1 MIQTKTPH
9 EVAVVVDPAYG
20 DKLLELAARLHV
32 WIIDTPANKAAAQV
46 LWSQDGH
53 VHSLDNG
60 VTTFSAFRV
69 DRPDEIVASMLETI
83 DLHHGE
89 YSHSPPW
96 SVLEVYGASPS
107 PSLAAALADYGFTDI
122 LPILGGFRAS
132 RSFHEADNISRDKN

>member
-1 MIQTKTPH
+1 MIPTKTPH
-9 EVAVVVDPAYG
+9 GVAVVVDPAYG
-20 DKLLELAARLHV
+20 DKLLDLAARLHV
-32 WIIDTPANKAAAQV
+32 WIIDTPVNKAAAQV
-46 LWSQDGH
+46 LWGQDGR

-69 DRPDEIVASMLETI
+69 DRPEETVASILETI

-107 PSLAAALADYGFTDI
+107 PFLAAALADYGFTDI
-122 LPILGGFRAS
+122 ISPTSGGFKAS
-132 RSFHEADNISRDKN
+132 RSFHEAGQHLT